1 MVVYLAGTTLVA
13 DSQGWLN
20 NSLTFKINPKFSLRL
35 SNETRCNELT
45 YTDPYLKNWQGGIV
59 YNPGKNLYVSFLY
72 KREDTKKTSYILHEN
87 RFNLESGWKLNLSK
101 KVAFDIRFRIEI
113 RRYEDD
119 LAKDHLRFRLRV
131 RVKTKMKIGQLEL
144 EPFIA
149 MEPFAD
155 TIVDEIF
162 RYRFYAGFVFPMGK
176 HAGFVI
182 NYIRQGTKNKES
194 INILNTGVELKF

>member
-1 MVVYLAGTTLVA
+1 MVVYLAGTKLVA

-20 NSLTFKINPKFSLRL
+20 NSLTFKINPKFSLRF

-59 YNPGKNLYVSFLY
+59 YNPSKNLYVSFLY
-72 KREDTKKTSYILHEN
+72 KRENTKKTSFLLHEN
-87 RFNLESGWKLNLSK
+87 RFTLEGGWKINLSK
-101 KVAFDIRFRIEI
+101 KAVFDIRLRTEI

-119 LAKDHLRFRLRV
+119 LAENHLRFRLRA
-131 RVKTKMKIGQLEL
+131 RLKCKWKIGQLKL
-144 EPFIA
+144 DPFIA
-149 MEPFAD
+149 VEPFAD

-182 NYIRQGTKNKES
+182 NYIRQGTRDKES